1 MPEPAVLD
9 RVFHALSDPSR
20 RAIVE
25 RLAAGDASVSELARP
40 LPMSLAAV
48 VQHVQALEA
57 SGLVRSTKT
66 GRVRR
71 CSLDRDVLALAEGWL
86 TQRRDFWS
94 AQLDRLGEV
103 LAGQAA
109 AAPAPPAAAGPR
121 PAAAAAPRSPRK

>member
-1 MPEPAVLD
+1 MPDPAVLD

-25 RLAAGDASVSELARP
+25 RLAGGEASVSELARP

-57 SGLVRSTKT
+57 CGLVRSTKT

-86 TQRRDFWS
+86 TQRRAFWS
-94 AQLDRLGEV
+94 AQLDRLGEL
-103 LAGQAA
+103 LAEDAGAA
-109 AAPAPPAAAGPR
+109 PTPPAAPATASRTTRRKGTPR
-121 PAAAAAPRSPRK
+121 